1 MKIEEIIDI
10 VADELGL
17 PHDVAYLAY
26 MSAWKCMKE
35 KIEALPL
42 MTCTLEEFRQLR
54 PNFNMPAIGKFYVT
68 EEDFLKAKKKF
79 EIIEKYKELKKQR
92 NQNAEILQDNS
103 GVQSDSDNR

>member
-1 MKIEEIIDI
+1 MQIEEIINT

-17 PHDVAYLAY
+17 PHEVAYLAY

-42 MTCTLEEFRQLR
+42 MTCTLEEFRTLR

-68 EEDFLKAKKKF
+68 EEDFLRLKKQN
-79 EIIEKYKELKKQR
+79 EIVKKYKELKKER
-92 NQNAEILQDNS
+92 EKNAEILQDNS
-103 GVQSDSDNR
+103 GV